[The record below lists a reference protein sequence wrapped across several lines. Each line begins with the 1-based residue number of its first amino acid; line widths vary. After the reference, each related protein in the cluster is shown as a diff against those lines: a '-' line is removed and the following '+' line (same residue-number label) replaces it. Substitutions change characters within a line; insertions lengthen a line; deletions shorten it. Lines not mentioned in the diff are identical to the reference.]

1 MPAARRLEQ
10 LVQDAGKKLGRS
22 REDVKPML
30 STLQENWYDTIDSL
44 REVNDTELRELG
56 LPLRF
61 AKELLTLVQQE
72 SGGGRRTSSPEP
84 VPRRDTKG
92 KGKKGDRADSKGKG
106 SSWDRDKGHEKDSYR
121 DDSSTGRNH
130 AKEEKG
136 KGKGKSSGKS
146 KGKED
151 SDSWSNGKSKGKS
164 KGKDKDDQNAGV
176 PPSQREYKYTHK
188 ITFDIEEIDESFPL
202 GARIIG
208 KDGKNVQHIHAQT
221 GAWVWL
227 AGKGSRRG
235 KKGKGGD
242 KESDEPLHVVVQ
254 SDDKKSLDEA
264 IKFTNDLVDT
274 VLEQYAAHVRGEDVD
289 VVKDDESKTGHTRER
304 AEKGRGKG
312 KGKKGSGEPPAKK
325 SRRD

>member
-1 MPAARRLEQ
+1 
-10 LVQDAGKKLGRS
+10 
-22 REDVKPML
+22 ML

-44 REVNDTELRELG
+44 REVNDNELRELG
-56 LPLRF
+56 LPQRF
-61 AKELLTLVQQE
+61 AKELLSLVQQE

-92 KGKKGDRADSKGKG
+92 KGKKGDKGDSKGKG
-106 SSWDRDKGHEKDSYR
+106 SSWDRDKGHREDSSWHR
-121 DDSSTGRNH
+121 DDSSNGRNH
-130 AKEEKG
+130 GREEKG

-146 KGKED
+146 KSKE
-151 SDSWSNGKSKGKS
+151 GKSK
-164 KGKDKDDQNAGV
+164 DRDDQNAGV
-176 PPSQREYKYTHK
+176 PPSEREYKYTHK

-208 KDGKNVQHIHAQT
+208 KDGRNVQHIHSQT

-235 KKGKGGD
+235 KKGD
-242 KESDEPLHVVVQ
+242 AKESDEPLHVVVQ
-254 SDDKKSLDEA
+254 SDDKKSLDDA

-289 VVKDDESKTGHTRER
+289 GVKDDESKTGHVRER

-312 KGKKGSGEPPAKK
+312 KGKKGSGEPPAKR